1 MVAISQNIVNS
12 LTGST
17 LDIQKLATE
26 LTAAVRAPQQ
36 AALDTKKSLADA
48 RVSSIGKI
56 MSSANN
62 LKSAMSGY
70 GDPKAM
76 AFKLVSDKNASFQFH
91 VASPPRAVD
100 FTFQVNHPASV
111 NTVMLAGLRRDA
123 PLGGADATG
132 ILNIYSGQRSADPT
146 DGKSLLASF
155 NLSDYETMDDLKAAI
170 QRQTGFSASIVSSG
184 TSPSSMQYL
193 SISHGLGASNNFFVE
208 TVKDDGSALTDG
220 LRPTSDATS
229 QSNGL
234 DAEVSYNGVTFTSP
248 TNKFSDLVPD
258 LEISIN
264 SDTPSNTTVH
274 LSTTSNTDMCKQAL
288 QDIVVAYNSLLTTVT
303 TEAKY
308 DKDVKLR
315 GGLANDAVAR
325 GLLNQMRLLSTDP
338 IRLAGGK
345 TVTLAEVGVKT
356 NLDGTLTLDPV
367 QMDKVI
373 ANSPGLLESV
383 VASGDTPGA
392 IERFTKLTDVV
403 VGPSSSFKKI
413 SDSVTN
419 TELPKIADAITKL
432 NDEMDALQ
440 AKYLKQFSAM
450 QTIVNASKS
459 VQDSLT
465 QSMSAWTAGLKA

>member
-48 RVSSIGKI
+48 RISSIGKI
-56 MSSANN
+56 TSSANN
-62 LKSAMSGY
+62 LKTAMAGY
-70 GDPKAM
+70 GDPKAI
-76 AFKLVSDKNASFQFH
+76 AFKLVPDTNATFQFH

-100 FTFQVNHPASV
+100 FSFQVNHPASL
-111 NTVMLAGLRRDA
+111 NSVMLAGMRVDGA
-123 PLGGADATG
+123 MAGADGTG
-132 ILNIYSGQRSADPT
+132 VLNIYSGQKPADPYESKT
-146 DGKSLLASF
+146 LLASF
-155 NLSDYETMDDLKAAI
+155 NLADYATMDDLKTAV
-170 QRQTGFSASIVSSG
+170 QQQTGFTASIVSSG
-184 TSPSSMQYL
+184 TSASSMQYL
-193 SISHGLGASNNFFVE
+193 TISHGLGADNSFFVE
-208 TVKDDGSALTDG
+208 TTKGDGTALTDG
-220 LRPTSDATS
+220 LTTSSDAAS
-229 QSNGL
+229 QSAGVN
-234 DAEVSYNGVTFTSP
+234 AEVSYNGVTFTSP

-264 SDTPSNTTVH
+264 ANTPANTTVH
-274 LSTTSNTDMCKQAL
+274 LSTTGNTDMCKQAL
-288 QDIVVAYNSLLTTVT
+288 QDIVTAYNSLLTTVKN
-303 TEAKY
+303 EAKY

-338 IRLAGGK
+338 IKLPGGK
-345 TVTLAEVGVKT
+345 TVTLSEVGVKT
-356 NLDGTLTLDPV
+356 NLDGSLTLDTA
-367 QMDKVI
+367 QMDKVV

-403 VGPSSSFKKI
+403 VGPSSSFKSI
-413 SDSVTN
+413 SDTVTN
-419 TELPKIADAITKL
+419 TDLPKIADAITKL

-450 QTIVNASKS
+450 QTIVNASKN

-465 QSMSAWTAGLKA
+465 QSMASWTAGLKG

>member
-62 LKSAMSGY
+62 LKTAMAGY

-76 AFKLVSDKNASFQFH
+76 AFKLVPDKNASFQFH

-100 FTFQVNHPASV
+100 FTFQVNHPASA
-111 NTVMLAGLRRDA
+111 NTVMLAGMRVDGTLA
-123 PLGGADATG
+123 GADSTG
-132 ILNIYSGQRSADPT
+132 VLNIYSGKKPTDPT
-146 DGKSLLASF
+146 DGKTLITSF
-155 NLSDYETMDDLKAAI
+155 NLADYATLGDLKTAI
-170 QRQTGFSASIVSSG
+170 QAQTGFTASIVSSG
-184 TSPSSMQYL
+184 TSASSMQYL
-193 SISHGLGASNNFFVE
+193 SISHGLGAGNNFFVE
-208 TVKDDGSALTDG
+208 TVKDDGTALTDG
-220 LRPTSDATS
+220 LHPSSDAAS
-229 QSNGL
+229 QSAGL

-258 LEISIN
+258 LEITIN
-264 SDTPSNTTVH
+264 SDTPANTTVH
-274 LSTTSNTDMCKQAL
+274 LATTGNTDMCKQAL
-288 QDIVVAYNSLLTTVT
+288 QDIVTAYNSLLTTVT

-338 IRLAGGK
+338 IKLPGGK

-356 NLDGTLTLDPV
+356 NLDGTLTLDST

-403 VGPSSSFKKI
+403 VGPSSSFKSI
-413 SDSVTN
+413 SDTVTN

-432 NDEMDALQ
+432 NDAMDALQ
-440 AKYLKQFSAM
+440 ARYLQQFSAM

-459 VQDSLT
+459 TQDSLT
-465 QSMSAWTAGLKA
+465 QSMASWTAGLKG

>member
-56 MSSANN
+56 TSSANN
-62 LKSAMSGY
+62 LKTAMAGY
-70 GDPKAM
+70 GDPKAI
-76 AFKLVSDKNASFQFH
+76 AYKLVPDKNASFQFH

-100 FTFQVNHPASV
+100 FTFQVNHPASA
-111 NTVMLAGLRRDA
+111 NSLMLAGFPNDGALA
-123 PLGGADATG
+123 GADGTG
-132 ILNIYSGQRSADPT
+132 VLNIYGGTRPADPLES
-146 DGKSLLASF
+146 KALIASF
-155 NLSDYETMDDLKAAI
+155 KLTDYATLDELKTAI
-170 QRQTGFSASIVSSG
+170 QNQTGFTASIVSSG
-184 TSPSSMQYL
+184 SAIGSLQYL
-193 SISHGLGASNNFFVE
+193 SISHGLGADNKFYVE
-208 TVKDDGSALTDG
+208 TLKSDGAPLADG
-220 LRPTSDATS
+220 LQPSSDAAAQT
-229 QSNGL
+229 NGQ
-234 DAEVSYNGVTFTSP
+234 DAEVSYNGITFTSP
-248 TNKFSDLVPD
+248 TNKFADLVPD
-258 LEISIN
+258 LEITIN
-264 SDTPSNTTVH
+264 ADTPANSTVH
-274 LSTTSNTDMCKQAL
+274 LSTTSNTQICKEAL
-288 QDIVVAYNSLLTTVT
+288 QDIVTAYNSLLTTVK

-338 IRLAGGK
+338 IKLPGGK
-345 TVTLAEVGVKT
+345 TVTLAEVGVRT
-356 NLDGTLTLDPV
+356 NLDGSLAIDTVL
-367 QMDKVI
+367 MDKVI

-403 VGPSSSFKKI
+403 VGPSSSFKSI
-413 SDSVTN
+413 SDTVTN

-450 QTIVNASKS
+450 QAIVNASKT

-465 QSMSAWTAGLKA
+465 QSMASWTAGLKN

>member
-48 RVSSIGKI
+48 RISSIGKI
-56 MSSANN
+56 TSSANN
-62 LKSAMSGY
+62 LKTAMAGY
-70 GDPKAM
+70 GDPKAI
-76 AFKLVSDKNASFQFH
+76 AFKLVPDTNASFQFH

-100 FTFQVNHPASV
+100 FTFQVNHPASA
-111 NTVMLAGLRRDA
+111 NSVMLAGF
-123 PLGGADATG
+123 PVGGTLAGGDGTG
-132 ILNIYSGQRSADPT
+132 VLNIYGGTRPADPLESKT
-146 DGKSLLASF
+146 LLASF
-155 NLSDYETMDDLKAAI
+155 NLADYTTLDELKTAV
-170 QRQTGFSASIVSSG
+170 QSQTGFTASIVSSG
-184 TSPSSMQYL
+184 SGSGSMQYL
-193 SISHGLGASNNFFVE
+193 SISHGLGADNKFFVD
-208 TVKDDGSALTDG
+208 TMKGDATALSDG
-220 LRPTSDATS
+220 LQTTSAATS
-229 QSNGL
+229 QSAGQ

-264 SDTPSNTTVH
+264 ANTPANTSVH
-274 LSTTSNTDMCKQAL
+274 LSTTSNTELCKQAL
-288 QDIVVAYNSLLTTVT
+288 QDIVTAYNSLLTTVK

-338 IRLAGGK
+338 IKLPGGK
-345 TVTLAEVGVKT
+345 TVTLSEVGVRT
-356 NLDGTLTLDPV
+356 NLDGSLTLDSV

-373 ANSPGLLESV
+373 ANTPGLLESV

-403 VGPSSSFKKI
+403 VGPSSSFKSI

-419 TELPKIADAITKL
+419 TDLPKIADAQTKL
-432 NDEMDALQ
+432 NDAMDVLL
-440 AKYLKQFSAM
+440 AKYLQQFSAM

-459 VQDSLT
+459 TQDSLT
-465 QSMSAWTAGLKA
+465 QSMASWTAGLKA

>member
-48 RVSSIGKI
+48 RISSIGKI
-56 MSSANN
+56 TSSANN
-62 LKSAMSGY
+62 LKTAMAGY
-70 GDPKAM
+70 GDPKSI
-76 AFKLVSDKNASFQFH
+76 AFKLVPDKNASFQFH

-100 FTFQVNHPASV
+100 FTFQVNHPASA
-111 NTVMLAGLRRDA
+111 NSVMLAGF
-123 PLGGADATG
+123 PVGGTLAGGDGTG
-132 ILNIYSGQRSADPT
+132 VLNIYGGTRPADPLES
-146 DGKSLLASF
+146 KALLASF
-155 NLSDYETMDDLKAAI
+155 NLADYETLDDLKTAI
-170 QRQTGFSASIVSSG
+170 QTTTGFTASIVSSG
-184 TSPSSMQYL
+184 SYSGSLQYL
-193 SISHGLGASNNFFVE
+193 TISHGLGADNKFFVDTMRSDE
-208 TVKDDGSALTDG
+208 TALGDG
-220 LRPTSDATS
+220 LQPSSVS
-229 QSNGL
+229 QSAGQ

-248 TNKFSDLVPD
+248 TNKFGDLVPD
-258 LEISIN
+258 LEITIN
-264 SDTPSNTTVH
+264 ADTPANTSVH
-274 LSTTSNTDMCKQAL
+274 LSTTSNTDLCKQAL
-288 QDIVVAYNSLLTTVT
+288 QDIVTAYNSLLTTVK

-338 IRLAGGK
+338 IKLPGGK

-356 NLDGTLTLDPV
+356 NLDGSLTLNSV

-373 ANSPGLLESV
+373 ANTPGLLESV

-403 VGPSSSFKKI
+403 VGPSSSFKSI
-413 SDSVTN
+413 SDTVTN

-440 AKYLKQFSAM
+440 ARYLKQFSAM

-465 QSMSAWTAGLKA
+465 QSMASWTAGLKG

>member
-48 RVSSIGKI
+48 RISSIGKI
-56 MSSANN
+56 TSSANN
-62 LKSAMSGY
+62 LKTAMAGY
-70 GDPKAM
+70 GDPKSI
-76 AFKLVSDKNASFQFH
+76 AFKLVPDKNASFQFH

-100 FTFQVNHPASV
+100 FTFQVNHPASA
-111 NTVMLAGLRRDA
+111 NSVMLAGF
-123 PLGGADATG
+123 PVGGTLAGGDGTG
-132 ILNIYSGQRSADPT
+132 VLNIYGGTRPADPLES
-146 DGKSLLASF
+146 KALLASF
-155 NLSDYETMDDLKAAI
+155 NLADYETLDDLKTAI
-170 QRQTGFSASIVSSG
+170 QTTTGFSASIVSSG
-184 TSPSSMQYL
+184 SYSGSLQYL
-193 SISHGLGASNNFFVE
+193 TISHGLGADNKFFVDTMKSDE
-208 TVKDDGSALTDG
+208 TALSDG
-220 LRPTSDATS
+220 LQPSSVS
-229 QSNGL
+229 QSAGQ

-248 TNKFSDLVPD
+248 TNKFGDLVPD
-258 LEISIN
+258 LEITIN
-264 SDTPSNTTVH
+264 ADTPANTSVH
-274 LSTTSNTDMCKQAL
+274 LSTTSNTDLCKQAL
-288 QDIVVAYNSLLTTVT
+288 QDIVTAYNSLLTTVK

-338 IRLAGGK
+338 IKLPGGK

-356 NLDGTLTLDPV
+356 NLDGSLTLNSV

-373 ANSPGLLESV
+373 ANTPGLLESV

-403 VGPSSSFKKI
+403 VGPSSSFKSI
-413 SDSVTN
+413 SDTVTN

-440 AKYLKQFSAM
+440 ARYLKQFSAM

-465 QSMSAWTAGLKA
+465 QSMASWTAGLKG